1 MLTPRRARLPGE
13 FVFILLL
20 LAASA
25 FLLWA
30 SVGISGLSSFTSAGA
45 FPMAAAAVMVVCG
58 LVIAVQTLRLRA
70 EPPAEGEGAAS
81 HFRRRVVPS
90 LIVWM
95 LVLLVAYMV
104 SLERIGFLPA
114 SYLFLVIGMRLLGE
128 RRWLV
133 NLALGALALA
143 AIYLVF
149 QLAFTVVLP
158 TGSLWQGLV
167 Q

>member
-1 MLTPRRARLPGE
+1 MQTPRRARRPGE

-30 SVGISGLSSFTSAGA
+30 SVGISVLSSFTSAGA
-45 FPMAAAAVMVVCG
+45 FPMAAAAVMLVCG
-58 LVIAVQTLRLRA
+58 VIMAVQARRQSPEA
-70 EPPAEGEGAAS
+70 PAEGERPAA
-81 HFRRRVVPS
+81 HFRRRVLPTIV
-90 LIVWM
+90 VWM
-95 LVLLVAYMV
+95 LLALVVYMLSMESV
-104 SLERIGFLPA
+104 GFVPA
-114 SYLFLVIGMRLLGE
+114 SYLFLVVAMRLLGE

-133 NLALGALALA
+133 NLGISAVALV

-158 TGSLWQGLV
+158 TGSLWQGLIP
-167 Q
+167 